1 MLCSQRFLEITGRTC
16 LSKSAVRI
24 RIYPAANSRGRA
36 GSVSDGTLAA
46 GITGA
51 GLEAM
56 GIGIAAEG
64 SCNGCAGT
72 GMVADKCVT
81 DCAGTGIGIAAA
93 GIAGDGN
100 AGVSSELNKSSC
112 CDFAG
117 AINKGRIISG

>member
-1 MLCSQRFLEITGRTC
+1 MVISYKC
-16 LSKSAVRI
+16 LSRVCSKART
-24 RIYPAANSRGRA
+24 YPAANSRGCA
-36 GSVSDGTLAA
+36 GSASGSLPAA
-46 GITGA
+46 GIAGA
-51 GLEAM
+51 GTEAT
-56 GIGIAAEG
+56 GIGMAAEG

-100 AGVSSELNKSSC
+100 AGVSSGLNKSSC

-117 AINKGRIISG
+117 AISSGRIISG